1 MGRRSVLL
9 IVAVVIAAL
18 GAAMVFL
25 YVQGIND
32 RAVAD
37 QTPVQVLAATDQIE
51 AGETIEAAQS
61 AGKLNLVEVPRANV
75 LPGALTT
82 TDALTG
88 EIALTTIFK
97 GEQIL
102 PGRFGT
108 SGSQQSL
115 SIPDGNIAI
124 SIQLDDPAR
133 VAGFVTPGSD
143 VVIFTTGVSDEAAVS
158 GDAGAPAADSGNVR
172 VLLPTVE
179 VIGVGTTTVLNTTT
193 TDPTGAETVEQIAR
207 TILTISVSQDQA
219 ERVIYAGGHSKLVLG
234 LLNDKSKVQTG
245 PGVSGANLFN

>member
-51 AGETIEAAQS
+51 AGETIEAAQA
-61 AGKLNLVEVPRANV
+61 AGKLNLVDVPRANV

-102 PGRFGT
+102 PGRFGI

-115 SIPDGNIAI
+115 TIPDGNIAI

-133 VAGFVTPGSD
+133 VAGFINPGSD
-143 VVIFTTGVSDEAAVS
+143 VVIFTDLSSGAATTAEAAAAAS
-158 GDAGAPAADSGNVR
+158 GTGNVR
-172 VLLPTVE
+172 VLLPKVQ
-179 VIGVGTTTVLNTTT
+179 VIGVGATTVLSTTT
-193 TDPTGAETVEQIAR
+193 TDPTGTETVEQIAR
-207 TILTISVSQDQA
+207 TILTLSVSQDQA
-219 ERVIYAGGHSKLVLG
+219 ERVIYANENSKLTLG
-234 LLNDKSKVQTG
+234 LLNDKSKVRPG